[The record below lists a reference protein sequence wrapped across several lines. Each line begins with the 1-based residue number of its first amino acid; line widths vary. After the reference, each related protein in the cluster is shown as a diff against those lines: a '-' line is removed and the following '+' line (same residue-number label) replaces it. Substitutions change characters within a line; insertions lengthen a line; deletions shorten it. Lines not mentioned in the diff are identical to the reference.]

1 MLDFCD
7 QPYQYFPPKY
17 SRFWASL
24 LLFHN
29 RVRHL
34 PGTQRV
40 MAVETRGHDGLF
52 QQIKP
57 GDRLLFLPNHST
69 HADAAIFLE
78 ALRQLG
84 ISSLMM
90 AAYDVFLRGRIHRFT
105 MQRMG
110 AFAVDRDGGCPKPMK
125 QALATLERGRH
136 ALTIFPEGNVYLTND
151 RVTPF
156 MDGAAFIAV
165 KAQQALD
172 KSAASGAAH
181 SGGGR
186 VLAVP
191 VSIKATHLTN
201 ARVKIAQRFEPLV
214 RQLGLDDVE
223 FRGDPIRAVYRAGEA
238 ALHRNLK
245 QRGLDV
251 PPREHAPDL
260 ASLVERAAAD
270 VLGRLEVK
278 LGITPKPGDS
288 PLDRVRSA
296 RRVIHEVRTD
306 PHRAVD
312 HAAAATWADE
322 AMLAFRI
329 ASYPMGYAAEHPTV
343 DRIAETVEKLEEDLL
358 TRMPPPMGKRHAFV
372 RFNAP
377 IDVRDVLSAE
387 PKLRGAVKAFTSA
400 TEAAV
405 QNGLAQLNH
414 ENPHPGGQ
422 MW

>member
-1 MLDFCD
+1 MLDFSD
-7 QPYQYFPPKY
+7 QPYQYFPPKF
-17 SRFWASL
+17 SRFWAGL

-40 MAVETRGHDGLF
+40 MAVETRGQEELF
-52 QQIKP
+52 AQIQP

-78 ALRQLG
+78 ALRQRG
-84 ISSLMM
+84 VSSLMM
-90 AAYDVFLRGRIHRFT
+90 AAYDVFLRGFVHRFT

-110 AFAVDRDGGCPKPMK
+110 AFAVDRDGSCPKPMK
-125 QALATLERGRH
+125 QALATLERGKH

-172 KSAASGAAH
+172 KDGSAS
-181 SGGGR
+181 GR

-201 ARVKIAQRFEPLV
+201 ARMKIAQRFEPLAE
-214 RQLGLDDVE
+214 QLGLEDLD
-223 FRGDPIRAVYRAGEA
+223 FRGDPVKAVYRAGEV
-238 ALHRNLK
+238 ALYRNLK

-251 PPREHAPDL
+251 PPPEDAPNL
-260 ASLVERAAAD
+260 SSLVERAAAD
-270 VLGRLEVK
+270 VLERLEKK
-278 LGITPKPGDS
+278 LDLTPKDGDS
-288 PLDRVRSA
+288 PLDRVRAA
-296 RRVIHEVRTD
+296 RRLIHEVRTD
-306 PHRAVD
+306 PQRAVD

-329 ASYPMGYAAEHPTV
+329 ASYPMGYAAEHPTI

-358 TRMPPPMGKRHAFV
+358 TRMPPPMGNRHAYV

-377 IDVRDVLSAE
+377 IDVGDILGE
-387 PKLRGAVKAFTSA
+387 HPKLRGAVKAFTAA
-400 TEAAV
+400 TEASV
-405 QNGLAQLNH
+405 QAGLDQLNH